1 MEESRYLA
9 AEEGGGG
16 DTWKGSRKNSAEN
29 GRARHDRVISRWIIA
44 RFACVEAH
52 TFVSRVSLTLPF
64 FPPLPLRPLLSS
76 SRSSNANHH
85 SSSFPILYDYY
96 LSSSSSSFRSSSV
109 RLPLVLRCPLIP
121 LVRWPPPLVFLPF
134 ACLPPS
140 LPSCRRLVLLLST
153 PLLSPPRL
161 FARRQGA
168 GDRSVSC
175 GVPGEPIACVKY
187 RPCRSPWLMN
197 LPSTTRPRV
206 SRPAAG
212 SPRVLA
218 SLCPPAYSA
227 PILAIST

>member
-1 MEESRYLA
+1 MEREQEKFSGEWAGTTRPSNQSLDYSA
-9 AEEGGGG
+9 VRVCGG
-16 DTWKGSRKNSAEN
+16 T
-29 GRARHDRVISRWIIA
+29 HV
-44 RFACVEAH
+44 RFACA
-52 TFVSRVSLTLPF
+52 LTLPF

-96 LSSSSSSFRSSSV
+96 LSSSSSSSFRSSSV